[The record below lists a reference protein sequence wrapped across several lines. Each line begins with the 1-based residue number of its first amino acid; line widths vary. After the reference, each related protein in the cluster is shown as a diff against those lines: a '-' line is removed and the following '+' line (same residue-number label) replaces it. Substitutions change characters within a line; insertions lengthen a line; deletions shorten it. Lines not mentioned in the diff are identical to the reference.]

1 VFGKSRKGSSW
12 AQQFVLLAW
21 RSARDSLRNTEVILA
36 KFGISAL
43 LGILVGAMYSN
54 VGKGQQSIYDR
65 KGVLFF
71 VTINQAF
78 GLITTVCGTFPK
90 ERKIVL
96 RERAC
101 NSYHISAYYLAKVSA
116 HLVCV
121 RPRAISNLFRESY
134 GSEERYV
141 VFWMFIWL
149 LLHTTHPQRPR
160 CNRSTSK
167 M

>member
-1 VFGKSRKGSSW
+1 MFGESRKGSSW
-12 AQQFVLLAW
+12 AQQFILLAW
-21 RSARDSLRNTEVILA
+21 RSVRDSLRNTEVILA

-43 LGILVGAMYSN
+43 LGVLVGAMYSN
-54 VGKGQQSIYDR
+54 VGNGQQSIYDR

-101 NSYHISAYYLAKVSA
+101 NSYHISAYYLAKVKGQYEFNISK
-116 HLVCV
+116 VV
-121 RPRAISNLFRESY
+121 RKLFCLIVLCKWY
-134 GSEERYV
+134 
-141 VFWMFIWL
+141 
-149 LLHTTHPQRPR
+149 
-160 CNRSTSK
+160 
-167 M
+167 

>member
-1 VFGKSRKGSSW
+1 MPYIPIDTQNTFQNRAQQSFAEGVFGKSRKGSSW

-54 VGKGQQSIYDR
+54 VGEGQQSIYDR

-101 NSYHISAYYLAKVSA
+101 NSYHISAYYLAKVSV
-116 HLVCV
+116 HVV
-121 RPRAISNLFRESY
+121 DNSESNFEP
-134 GSEERYV
+134 V
-141 VFWMFIWL
+141 
-149 LLHTTHPQRPR
+149 QRTLYMGP
-160 CNRSTSK
+160 K
-167 M
+167 

>member
-1 VFGKSRKGSSW
+1 MFGESRKGSSW
-12 AQQFVLLAW
+12 AQQFILLAW
-21 RSARDSLRNTEVILA
+21 RSVRDSLRNTEVILA

-43 LGILVGAMYSN
+43 LGVLVGAMYSN
-54 VGKGQQSIYDR
+54 VGDGQQSIYDR

-101 NSYHISAYYLAKVSA
+101 NSYHISAYYLAKVNA
-116 HLVCV
+116 HVM
-121 RPRAISNLFRESY
+121 AES
-134 GSEERYV
+134 
-141 VFWMFIWL
+141 
-149 LLHTTHPQRPR
+149 
-160 CNRSTSK
+160 
-167 M
+167 